1 MVFHYYLQ
9 GQVSKKIPPMAWD
22 LTLATG
28 EKFVRRPIGKAIHC
42 STALPTVKAK
52 MIPSFASMMLE
63 ILIFVIGCADFVAG
77 NLENVFT
84 KKQHDYLRIRKE
96 TL

>member
-52 MIPSFASMMLE
+52 MVLSFASMMLE

-77 NLENVFT
+77 NLENVFA
-84 KKQHDYLRIRKE
+84 KNQRG
-96 TL
+96 